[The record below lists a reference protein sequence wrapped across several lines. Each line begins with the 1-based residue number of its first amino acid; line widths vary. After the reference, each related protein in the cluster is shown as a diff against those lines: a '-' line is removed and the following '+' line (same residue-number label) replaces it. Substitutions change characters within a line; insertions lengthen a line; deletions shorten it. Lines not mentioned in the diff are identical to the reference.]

1 MPIGDLS
8 MHISNVFTSNVS
20 SANNIFSIRDNK
32 GSQSNSIFQRDLQS
46 SADTVS
52 ISSGAKDLFFE
63 PQNASNKKEYEPEYD
78 SDGILIEEEIV
89 YNDSHLSL
97 NEAVY
102 NRVVNADPWKHH
114 VSEEDLATWSPQNR
128 ELYETLSQQL
138 SEDIQ
143 RGPGLD
149 TQKTQEKLQIL
160 ATYGGSRPMSEGIL
174 RSAVDAYDKGL
185 DEFFEK
191 NPDRVIGGP
200 GTYGDGALMSQLF
213 PDKDEEDAEE
223 KLKKLEGEFIDQI
236 SSPSGSATNKT
247 NVDGAQQD
255 GSKNTSPE
263 ASDDLNKA
271 KMAAQQ
277 ATEVYNNAERREMRH
292 MDHGLKHYEKASAF
306 I

>member
-1 MPIGDLS
+1 

-32 GSQSNSIFQRDLQS
+32 GSQSNSIFQRDLKS

-63 PQNASNKKEYEPEYD
+63 LQNTSNKKEYEPEYD
-78 SDGILIEEEIV
+78 SDGVLIEEEIV

-102 NRVVNADPWKHH
+102 NRVANAEQWAHH
-114 VSEEDLATWSPQNR
+114 AVSPEDLATWSPQNR
-128 ELYETLSQQL
+128 ALYEKLSQQL

-149 TQKTQEKLQIL
+149 TQRIFEKLQIL
-160 ATYGGSRPMSEGIL
+160 ATYGDSRPMSEEIL
-174 RSAVDAYDKGL
+174 KSAIKVYDEGL
-185 DEFFEK
+185 EEYFVK
-191 NPDRVIGGP
+191 NPDRVIGGSA
-200 GTYGDGALMSQLF
+200 YGDGALMSQLF

-223 KLKKLEGEFIDQI
+223 KLKKLEDELIDQI
-236 SSPSGSATNKT
+236 ASPSGSVTNKAR
-247 NVDGAQQD
+247 VDTAQQD
-255 GSKNTSPE
+255 GSKNTSPK
-263 ASDDLNKA
+263 AGDDLNKA

-277 ATEVYNNAERREMRH
+277 TAQVYNDAERREMRR
-292 MDHGLKHYEKASAF
+292 MDYGLKHYEKVSAYA
-306 I
+306 